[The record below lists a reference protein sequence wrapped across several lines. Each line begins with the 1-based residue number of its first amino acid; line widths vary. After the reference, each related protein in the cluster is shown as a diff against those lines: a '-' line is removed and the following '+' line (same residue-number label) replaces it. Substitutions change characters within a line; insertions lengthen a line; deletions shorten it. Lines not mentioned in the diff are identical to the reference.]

1 MGLAVVLSGFA
12 CYQQV
17 APTELDRNVRPPEK
31 CEMRTRPERQHSAGL
46 NRAWLPQAPRISA
59 VSTP

>member
-17 APTELDRNVRPPEK
+17 DPTELDRNVRPPEE
-31 CEMRTRPERQHSAGL
+31 CEMRTQRPAERIVFEI
-46 NRAWLPQAPRISA
+46 APFPGNM
-59 VSTP
+59 TCHF